1 VGDAVAKTT
10 VTVSG
15 SESRENEDDDGY
27 SATMK
32 PTGDC
37 LPPDPRLVE
46 GPREAS
52 QLPPLSARPL
62 TAGLLPCPP
71 MRTAP
76 CLPRLNRGSKELWPP
91 GRHPR
96 SVGPVGDKVVERVDL
111 GRGQGVGRGCEAGA
125 LHFRC

>member
-1 VGDAVAKTT
+1 MGSTRKQIRSSKADDNVRLRSSCVGDAVAKTT

-15 SESRENEDDDGY
+15 SESREDEDDDGY

-62 TAGLLPCPP
+62 TAGLLLCPP
-71 MRTAP
+71 P
-76 CLPRLNRGSKELWPP
+76 CGRRPASLVSIGVVRSCGRL
-91 GRHPR
+91 
-96 SVGPVGDKVVERVDL
+96 
-111 GRGQGVGRGCEAGA
+111 AGT
-125 LHFRC
+125 LDR